1 MSSDVLSTPL
11 QFLKGVG
18 PRKAADLKRAGLV
31 TVEDVVEELV
41 GEIRDEY
48 DSEAEPIVREA
59 DDMYVFS
66 AKVAIGDMR
75 ERLGVEIEDGGFET
89 VGGYVLTRVGSVP
102 AVGERFVFDNLEVQ
116 ILEAERRRIHKVRIR
131 RMPPM
136 FAEVEE

>member
-1 MSSDVLSTPL
+1 
-11 QFLKGVG
+11 
-18 PRKAADLKRAGLV
+18 
-31 TVEDVVEELV
+31 
-41 GEIRDEY
+41 
-48 DSEAEPIVREA
+48 
-59 DDMYVFS
+59 VFS